1 MEQPQSS
8 STPGKNQNCLSDVRP
23 RIFNTVWFTA
33 PTSSTN
39 PEEEDIDIVGCEGDN
54 GNKTNNSGNLS
65 SSESSR
71 DLQLHVYGPPQFTEA
86 DVLACMNALEHED
99 DEDMDNDDDKKSE
112 ATAAMVAAETLTQEQ
127 PAIKREMDSE
137 NENEN
142 EVMMP
147 EQKDTVDNKENI
159 ADKSKCSKCLVSPF
173 LFCFAFFANLLGT
186 KCCKNVLSFSE
197 IVERARC

>member
-1 MEQPQSS
+1 MYRSGSHFTKFSCCFE
-8 STPGKNQNCLSDVRP
+8 KVKDN
-23 RIFNTVWFTA
+23 WFDLNSFIA

-99 DEDMDNDDDKKSE
+99 DEAMDNNGDKKSE
-112 ATAAMVAAETLTQEQ
+112 AKDEETLTGST
-127 PAIKREMDSE
+127 IKREMDSE
-137 NENEN
+137 NESN
-142 EVMMP
+142 EVMQT
-147 EQKDTVDNKENI
+147 EHKDLMDNKENI
-159 ADKSKCSKCLVSPF
+159 ADKSKCLKCLVS
-173 LFCFAFFANLLGT
+173 AFW
-186 KCCKNVLSFSE
+186 
-197 IVERARC
+197 I

>member
-1 MEQPQSS
+1 MYQSRNH
-8 STPGKNQNCLSDVRP
+8 GL
-23 RIFNTVWFTA
+23 WFTA

-99 DEDMDNDDDKKSE
+99 DEDMEEPDKKSE
-112 ATAAMVAAETLTQEQ
+112 AVSAETLTQEQ
-127 PAIKREMDSE
+127 PTIKREMDSE

-142 EVMMP
+142 EVMMSK
-147 EQKDTVDNKENI
+147 KDTEVDNKENI
-159 ADKSKCSKCLVSPF
+159 KDKSKCLKCLVSIF
-173 LFCFAFFANLLGT
+173 GLF
-186 KCCKNVLSFSE
+186 
-197 IVERARC
+197 